1 MQVSDPEYVAT
12 RGGWG
17 IVEWAVDSRG
27 QMPARELYLNL
38 PDEDKAKVLL
48 LFKRLADFGRISNT
62 EKFKQLGEKAGS
74 KGRGIWEFKSFQIRF
89 LGDFRPGHRFIL
101 AHGTDIKKANALS
114 GSDIGKAIRI
124 LAEHDARGSGKR

>member
-1 MQVSDPEYVAT
+1 MQVSDPEYVAA

-62 EKFKQLGEKAGS
+62 EKFKQLGE
-74 KGRGIWEFKSFQIRF
+74 
-89 LGDFRPGHRFIL
+89 
-101 AHGTDIKKANALS
+101 
-114 GSDIGKAIRI
+114 
-124 LAEHDARGSGKR
+124 